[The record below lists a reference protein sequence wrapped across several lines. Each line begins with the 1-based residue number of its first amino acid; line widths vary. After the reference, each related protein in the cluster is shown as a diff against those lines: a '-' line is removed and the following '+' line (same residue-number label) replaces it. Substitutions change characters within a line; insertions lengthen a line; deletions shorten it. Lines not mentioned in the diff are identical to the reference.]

1 MLDFFS
7 GVIALFNMTFSAALE
22 LDFFQFLSCC
32 ILVEVAAGLF
42 FLLYRGTRR
51 M

>member
-22 LDFFQFLSCC
+22 LDFFQFLACC

-42 FLLYRGTRR
+42 LLLYRGTRR
-51 M
+51 L